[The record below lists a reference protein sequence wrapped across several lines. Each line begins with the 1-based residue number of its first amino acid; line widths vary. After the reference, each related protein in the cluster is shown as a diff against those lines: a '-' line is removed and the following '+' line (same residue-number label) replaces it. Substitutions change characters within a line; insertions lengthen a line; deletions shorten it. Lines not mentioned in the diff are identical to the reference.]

1 MSDEKIK
8 KKSISLK
15 KIEKKNQGKS
25 GLTQLT
31 RHLLYKIRINSKK
44 NETNNKV

>member
-1 MSDEKIK
+1 MKKLK

-15 KIEKKNQGKS
+15 KIKKKNQGKS